1 MTDITNKIT
10 VEETEAY
17 IESVEKELKQKDHSM
32 KYVLGS
38 GCVMGSSILLVPVI
52 GLSAISVLFVGSLM
66 FAGSIY
72 NNFKQLDKKY
82 LKIKQ
87 TRENLEQLYK

>member
-1 MTDITNKIT
+1 MTDITNKLT
-10 VEETEAY
+10 KEEKKVY
-17 IESVEKELKQKDHSM
+17 IQSIEKELEQKDHSM

-38 GCVMGSSILLVPVI
+38 GCVTVSSILLMPVI
-52 GLSAISVLFVGSLM
+52 GPSVVGVLLVGSLM

-72 NNFKQLDKKY
+72 NAFKQLDKKY